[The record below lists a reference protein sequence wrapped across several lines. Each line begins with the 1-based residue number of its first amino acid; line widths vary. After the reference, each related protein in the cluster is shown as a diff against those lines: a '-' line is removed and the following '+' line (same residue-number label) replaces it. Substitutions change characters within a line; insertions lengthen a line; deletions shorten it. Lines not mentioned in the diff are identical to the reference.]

1 MDVKAGEHGTY
12 LQAVRT
18 AQLTHSAS
26 VTKPKTLMFKKS
38 SDWMVGIH
46 NSHAGEPSF
55 DFQPKLQQ
63 SEPGF
68 GIFLRHSN
76 RNSG

>member
-1 MDVKAGEHGTY
+1 MGVKAGEHGTY

-18 AQLTHSAS
+18 ARLTHSAS

-38 SDWMVGIH
+38 SDRVVGIH

-55 DFQPKLQQ
+55 DFKPDFQPKLQL
-63 SEPGF
+63 S
-68 GIFLRHSN
+68 
-76 RNSG
+76 

>member
-38 SDWMVGIH
+38 SD
-46 NSHAGEPSF
+46 
-55 DFQPKLQQ
+55 
-63 SEPGF
+63 
-68 GIFLRHSN
+68 
-76 RNSG
+76 